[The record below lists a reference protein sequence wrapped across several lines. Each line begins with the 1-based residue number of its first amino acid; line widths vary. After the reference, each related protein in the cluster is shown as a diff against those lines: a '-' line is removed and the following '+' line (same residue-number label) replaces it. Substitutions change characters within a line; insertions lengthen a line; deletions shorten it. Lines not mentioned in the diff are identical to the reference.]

1 MGVGGRGGGGGGG
14 GVCGCMCMSHISY
27 SASLQLLRQSE
38 LRMDALQ
45 VSDCVHVML

>member
-14 GVCGCMCMSHISY
+14 GGCTCMSHISY